1 MQTPPSKFRRDSYS
15 ESNQLGID
23 LITRFLVR
31 RGFDVPNRPEDY
43 KVDIHA
49 YKEGKKYLIEAEVRR
64 GLHFTSQETFPFDTV
79 SFLARKKKYQL
90 DQPFWYFLV
99 CRETQYCLFANS
111 KDIFQERHK
120 VVKRINTTRRSGM
133 DTVYHVPLSK
143 CQFRNLN
150 EQSKFTPKVSA
161 TI

>member
-1 MQTPPSKFRRDSYS
+1 MKTPPSKFRRDSYNDN
-15 ESNQLGID
+15 NQLGVD
-23 LITRFLVR
+23 LITKYLTR
-31 RGFDVPNRPEDY
+31 RGFSVPARPEDY

-49 YKEGKKYLIEAEVRR
+49 YKDGKTYFIEAEVRR
-64 GLHFTSQETFPFDTV
+64 GLNFTGPDTFPFSTV

-111 KDIFQERHK
+111 EDIFQEQHK
-120 VVKRINTTRRSGM
+120 VVKRIDTEHRSGM
-133 DTVYHVPLSK
+133 DTMYHVPLDK

-150 EQSKFTPKVSA
+150 E
-161 TI
+161 